1 MPDPEFGALKVTDAE
16 YFRRI
21 TIIDTANGV
30 NEEWAVETS
39 ELAAAIIKYGWTVYE
54 NGIEEP
60 EATDS
65 ECEEDEDGELGVPV
79 EYEYYKFIELC
90 GELRETECSVLRAAR
105 LLAAERTSE
114 VDAEWLKTLSEQQL
128 EDARHLMTCLGDADT
143 LTYTYR
149 HGGTWHISTGL
160 FAAITLAALKA
171 TN

>member
-1 MPDPEFGALKVTDAE
+1 MPDPEIGALKVTDAE

-65 ECEEDEDGELGVPV
+65 ECEDPLCQYDVGPV
-79 EYEYYKFIELC
+79 SGQYY
-90 GELRETECSVLRAAR
+90 
-105 LLAAERTSE
+105 
-114 VDAEWLKTLSEQQL
+114 
-128 EDARHLMTCLGDADT
+128 
-143 LTYTYR
+143 
-149 HGGTWHISTGL
+149 
-160 FAAITLAALKA
+160 
-171 TN
+171 